1 MTEEPGAA
9 VRLAESPRPEP
20 ATVPRQGARA
30 AWEHEAG
37 EERPASLSRLLRGDG
52 DIPFIRHPSVDDNA
66 GVDGTTRRGT
76 AVMGKERR
84 CA

>member
-9 VRLAESPRPEP
+9 VSLAESPLPGP
-20 ATVPRQGARA
+20 GTAPRRGARA

-37 EERPASLSRLLRGDG
+37 EEGPASLSLRLRGDG

-66 GVDGTTRRGT
+66 GVDGATRLGT
-76 AVMGKERR
+76 AVMREERR